1 MLDGKCAIWCRLLI
15 MVCCWIVEKYFFL
28 TLYTLVIICTLN
40 IENCFILGYTS
51 NMKQLQLIK
60 NPLWCLHKM
69 NDIWSEIGFSWH
81 KFINIITTLIPV
93 HVNAR
98 SCAPIL
104 CVMQYTVPPL
114 VSECF
119 LFLWNG
125 ASFFTYPNPIHLSP
139 FYYM

>member
-1 MLDGKCAIWCRLLI
+1 MLDGKSAIWCKLLI
-15 MVCCWIVEKYFFL
+15 IVCCSIVNNYSFHHYIL
-28 TLYTLVIICTLN
+28 HITCTSN
-40 IENCFILGYTS
+40 IEYCCS